1 MFDIY
6 KIIGWIKKNIT
17 LRDWILIV
25 LLLVVYFLTR
35 VYNLTNNYPI
45 FTDEGIY
52 IHWSKIAWHDA
63 SWRFISLTD
72 GRQPLQTWATIPFLK
87 IFAKDLLF
95 GGRMFGVFSGLFSMA
110 GIFSLSYYL
119 FNKKTAFLASFIY
132 IFTPFLLFFDR
143 LAMIDSFVAASFTWV
158 LLISFILSK
167 RRDIGTAVIYGLVA
181 GLFLLA
187 KSTVVMFICLTLLSV
202 VFILNKKDSIGEN
215 FKNSINFFILNLVSA
230 TIAFA
235 MYNVQ
240 RLSPYMHYIGSK
252 NNTFVLTVSEWLA
265 DPLQL
270 VAVNSI
276 KIPYYV
282 AHGLGYLIFVLGIFG
297 MFIYYKKEKLRTLYL
312 LCWLILPYIFMMCFN
327 RVLYTRYIIFYL
339 PLFIIFASH
348 FIATVL
354 DAKKINKY
362 LFIFLLLV
370 FSSFSFYYSYTVV
383 FDWRNIPFVKDDRGQ
398 YIEDWP
404 AGYGAKEIMG
414 YLREKSK
421 IKDTYVLAEGNFGMA
436 GDVLDS
442 LLIPGDEKIHIR
454 PYWPLNEKDILDN
467 QKEIPKS
474 YVYIV
479 FSHRTDFPMQWPI
492 KQVLKYEKPGGK
504 SALYLFELLPVATK

>member
-6 KIIGWIKKNIT
+6 KIVAWLKKNLT
-17 LRDWILIV
+17 VRDYLLISFIIF
-25 LLLVVYFLTR
+25 LYFLTR
-35 VYNLTNNYPI
+35 IYNLTGNYPI

-52 IHWSKIAWHDA
+52 IHWAKIAWHDA

-87 IFAKDLLF
+87 IFSHDLLF
-95 GGRMFGVFSGLFSMA
+95 AGRMFGVFSGLFSMA

-119 FNKKTAFLASFIY
+119 FNKKTAYIAAIIY

-167 RRDIGTAVIYGLVA
+167 KRDVGTAAIYGLVA

-187 KSTVVMFICLTLLSV
+187 KSTVIMFICLTLLSV
-202 VFILNKKDSIGEN
+202 VFILNKKDSLGEN
-215 FKNSINFFILNLVSA
+215 FKNSLNFFILNLFSA

-235 MYNVQ
+235 MYNIQ

-252 NNTFVLTVSEWLA
+252 NNTFVLTVAEWLA
-265 DPLQL
+265 NPLQL
-270 VAVNSI
+270 VAANSV

-282 AHGLGYLIFVLGIFG
+282 AHGLGYLVFALGILG
-297 MFIYYKKEKLRTLYL
+297 MFFYYKKEKVKVIYMLS
-312 LCWLILPYIFMMCFN
+312 WLIFPYIFMMSFN
-327 RVLYTRYIIFYL
+327 RVLYTRYTIFFL
-339 PLFIIFASH
+339 PLFIIFASY
-348 FIATVL
+348 FINIVWES
-354 DAKKINKY
+354 KKINRY
-362 LFIFLLLV
+362 IFSLLLII

-404 AGYGAKEIMG
+404 AGYGASEIMS

-467 QKEIPKS
+467 QKELDKG

-479 FSHRTDFPMQWPI
+479 FSHRSDFPIHWPI
-492 KQVLKYEKPGGK
+492 KQVLKYDKPGNR
-504 SALYLFELLPVATK
+504 SALYLYELLPAAK